1 MTKID
6 RDARILILGAGPG
19 GLTAAHYLRRHGY
32 KNVTVF
38 EKLGRVGGLCCSITE
53 DNQAFDLGAVMTS
66 PDYRE
71 VHRLARRVGVRV
83 DKLYG
88 IAAFSPDRVGQSA
101 APYHRLLDYVASG
114 STFAAHLRYWW
125 QCLRYVWIRFRMRRL
140 FRRPGWAGISEHPEL
155 CVSVLQ
161 WLHDH
166 RLEGLARAFEMPVTA
181 FGYGNLDEIPA
192 PYALRYATGCG
203 LVAFLLSAA
212 PFARW
217 IPRCLLLKRFR
228 HGFQRLWERLAWDLN
243 VRLNVQVTSIQRQ
256 SEGIVVTYTHPV
268 QLLNQQVTDA
278 EDRAE
283 FDYLIIACP
292 LVKRDLERIM
302 TLTAEEADL
311 QSRLRFIPYAVASF
325 EISDVVLKERVAFHL
340 PMPETGAPMIVY
352 QPHPDNELMVFY
364 ARLTSSQPTSDDE
377 RRLREHIE
385 RYVRAFGGRINVDD
399 DWHSYDAWL
408 YFKHVTAEDMRNG
421 YYDRWE
427 RIQGQNRTFYV
438 GGLFDFDYVEGVA
451 RYSRV
456 LIEKHFSCQARR
468 Q

>member
-19 GLTAAHYLRRHGY
+19 GLTAAHYLRRYGY

-71 VHRLARRVGVRV
+71 VHRLARRVGVRL
-83 DKLYG
+83 DKLCG
-88 IAAFSPDRVGQSA
+88 IAAFSLDRVGQPA
-101 APYHRLLDYVASG
+101 APYHRLLDYVAGG
-114 STFAAHLRYWW
+114 STFSAHLRYWW
-125 QCLRYVWIRFRMRRL
+125 QCLRYVWIRFRMRKL

-155 CVSVLQ
+155 CVSILQ
-161 WLHDH
+161 WLRDH

-217 IPRCLLLKRFR
+217 IPKCLLLKRFR

-256 SEGIVVTYTHPV
+256 ADGIVVTYTHPI
-268 QLLNQQVTDA
+268 QLLNQQVTHA

-292 LVKRDLERIM
+292 LVKEDLERIM
-302 TLTAEEADL
+302 TLTEEEADL

-325 EISDVVLKERVAFHL
+325 EISNVVLQERIAFHL
-340 PMPETGAPMIVY
+340 PMPEIGAPMIVY

-364 ARLTSSQPTSDDE
+364 ARLASSQPTSDDE
-377 RRLREHIE
+377 SRLREHIE
-385 RYVRAFGGRINVDD
+385 RYVRAFGGQINIDD

-408 YFKHVTAEDMRNG
+408 YFKHVSADDMRDG

-427 RIQGQNRTFYV
+427 RIQGENRTFYV

-451 RYSRV
+451 RYSRAV
-456 LIEKHFSCQARR
+456 IERHFLDKARR
-468 Q
+468 W